1 MGCKISILEC
11 MRHKVEQEKSISSGT
26 SSSLVTSDA
35 TETDRDQDN
44 LYLAFNKNHFIT
56 EEDDLKI
63 AQRKTDAFDIVAE
76 KDEKTL
82 FEDAT
87 HDENGDYLTIKG
99 PQDLNKYLLTTNVP
113 SIIKILLVF
122 SKDDQQMDILANTA
136 RRLGWSVS
144 MAKDAEKAIELF
156 QNRAHELVI
165 IDHRGHRA
173 AEGDA
178 ICRAIRSCPVYHT
191 SVIIALVK
199 KSYFMIDEKDHIVA
213 LNLLET
219 GFSRALMECSH
230 EGILIN
236 ELVGIYTSS
245 LLPRT
250 QLAAAHALYLAL
262 DRCRDMVHVTN
273 EKNIVQFLNK
283 VSEKLLGYKT
293 EEMMGRNLS
302 EIVYYENFALME
314 QQLSKGREFEGNMN
328 CKRKNNQMITI
339 NCRIIPFC
347 TTLKKPSHYIYVYD
361 TTYLSENSAPI
372 SPIGSPLHPPLKT
385 SMSNARKSSDVK
397 SGISEGRRR
406 SSLQKLHTLQLEA
419 PITKVITLLSN
430 AVTDTTN
437 PETAAQIDKAIDI
450 LKTTEL
456 YVPHL
461 KEDRA
466 MYSDPVATDLVGALL
481 ASPRTAWESRRS
493 SSDSARLSAIKAITG
508 PGGAR
513 MQVKN
518 FRGPQEITEILDKS
532 LDWDFEIFKLEVLTE
547 GRPLVFLGL
556 TIMNLFQTPA
566 TLHCDER
573 TLQNWLAIIEH
584 NYNAENSYHNS
595 THAADV
601 MQATARFMQSK
612 RLKEILEPLD
622 EIAALIAAAA
632 HDIDHPGRS
641 SQFLCNANSRLAIL
655 YNDLSVLES
664 HHAALTFKL
673 SLSDDSVNI
682 FKNLERDAYK
692 LLRQNVIDMI
702 LATEMTKHFE
712 HLAKFMN
719 VCSARIGDGQETYS
733 SSLDMSVVLQPDN
746 VILVKRMMIKCA
758 DVSNPT
764 RPLRCCIEWARR
776 IAEEYFNQTDEEK
789 KLKMPVV
796 MPMFDRM
803 TCSIP
808 KSQIG
813 FVDYIINDM
822 IEAWDVFIDMPE
834 LVGYMRHNYEKWKE
848 YNEQGISTLQDV
860 EKLQQHPD
868 MQIPRLS

>member
-1 MGCKISILEC
+1 MKDQVKVQFYENAKNVEKNPRARRRAKIYKQLESTYL
-11 MRHKVEQEKSISSGT
+11 EK
-26 SSSLVTSDA
+26 L
-35 TETDRDQDN
+35 
-44 LYLAFNKNHFIT
+44 
-56 EEDDLKI
+56 
-63 AQRKTDAFDIVAE
+63 
-76 KDEKTL
+76 
-82 FEDAT
+82 
-87 HDENGDYLTIKG
+87 KG
-99 PQDLNKYLLTTNVP
+99 PQDLSNYLLTTTVP
-113 SIIKILLVF
+113 SIVKILLVF
-122 SKDDQQMDILANTA
+122 SKDDRQMDILATAA
-136 RRLGWSVS
+136 RRLDWNVSV
-144 MAKDAEKAIELF
+144 AKDAEKAIELF
-156 QNRAHELVI
+156 QNHVHELVI
-165 IDHRGHRA
+165 IDHRGHHA
-173 AEGDA
+173 AEGDV
-178 ICRAIRSCPVYHT
+178 ICRAIRSSPVYYNST
-191 SVIIALVK
+191 IIAVVK
-199 KSYFMIDEKDHIVA
+199 KSYFMLDEKDHIVA

-219 GFSRALMECSH
+219 GFSRALIECSH

-245 LLPRT
+245 LLPRV
-250 QLAAAHALYLAL
+250 QLSAAHALYLAL

-273 EKNIVQFLNK
+273 DKNIIQFLNK
-283 VSEKLLGYKT
+283 ISEKLLGYKT
-293 EEMMGRNLS
+293 EEMLGRNLS
-302 EIVYYENFALME
+302 EIIYYENFPLME

-328 CKRKNNQMITI
+328 CRRKNNQMITI
-339 NCRIIPFC
+339 NCRIIPFSI
-347 TTLKKPSHYIYVYD
+347 TLKKPTHYIYVFD
-361 TTYLSENSAPI
+361 TTYLSDNSAQPI
-372 SPIGSPLHPPLKT
+372 SPVGSPSHPPFRT
-385 SMSNARKSSDVK
+385 SIINTRKPSDVK
-397 SGISEGRRR
+397 STNEGRRR

-430 AVTDTTN
+430 AVTDTN
-437 PETAAQIDKAIDI
+437 PETAAQIDKAINI

-456 YVPHL
+456 YVPQL

-466 MYSDPVATDLVGALL
+466 TYSDPVATDLVGALL
-481 ASPRTAWESRRS
+481 ASPRTPWESRRS
-493 SSDSARLSAIKAITG
+493 SADSARISTIKAL
-508 PGGAR
+508 PSPANLQKVQ
-513 MQVKN
+513 MKN
-518 FRGPQEITEILDKS
+518 FRGPQEIAEILDNS
-532 LDWDFEIFKLEVLTE
+532 LDWNFEIFKLEVLTE
-547 GRPLVFLGL
+547 KRPLVFLGL
-556 TIMNLFQTPA
+556 TVMNLYQVPA
-566 TLHCDER
+566 KLNCDER

-601 MQATARFMQSK
+601 LQATARFMQSK

-622 EIAALIAAAA
+622 EVAVLIAAAA

-641 SQFLCNANSRLAIL
+641 SQFLCNANNRLAIL

-673 SLSDDSVNI
+673 SLSDDDVNI
-682 FKNLERDAYK
+682 FKNVEQDAYK

-733 SSLDMSVVLQPDN
+733 DSLDMSVVLQPDN

-764 RPLRCCIEWARR
+764 RPLKCCVEWARR

-834 LVGYMRHNYEKWKE
+834 MVGYMRHNYKKWKE

-860 EKLQQHPD
+860 EKLQQQPD
-868 MQIPRLS
+868 MQIP

>member
-1 MGCKISILEC
+1 MASPPNKYFFPSENEDSLED
-11 MRHKVEQEKSISSGT
+11 ELFPI
-26 SSSLVTSDA
+26 
-35 TETDRDQDN
+35 
-44 LYLAFNKNHFIT
+44 HFFG
-56 EEDDLKI
+56 
-63 AQRKTDAFDIVAE
+63 KTDVLDIVD
-76 KDEKTL
+76 KKYEKTF
-82 FEDAT
+82 FEDIT
-87 HDENGDYLTIKG
+87 HDESGDYLTIKG
-99 PQDLNKYLLTTNVP
+99 PQDLSNYLLTTTVP
-113 SIIKILLVF
+113 SIVKILLVF
-122 SKDDQQMDILANTA
+122 SKDDRQMDILATAA
-136 RRLGWSVS
+136 RRLDWNVSV
-144 MAKDAEKAIELF
+144 AKDAEKAIELF
-156 QNRAHELVI
+156 QNHVHELVI
-165 IDHRGHRA
+165 IDHRGHHA
-173 AEGDA
+173 AEGDV
-178 ICRAIRSCPVYHT
+178 ICRAIRSSPVYYNST
-191 SVIIALVK
+191 IIAVVK
-199 KSYFMIDEKDHIVA
+199 KSYFMLDEKDHIVA

-219 GFSRALMECSH
+219 GFSRALIECSH

-245 LLPRT
+245 LLPRV
-250 QLAAAHALYLAL
+250 QLSAAHALYLAL

-273 EKNIVQFLNK
+273 DKNIIQFLNK
-283 VSEKLLGYKT
+283 ISEKLLGYKT
-293 EEMMGRNLS
+293 EEMLGRNLS
-302 EIVYYENFALME
+302 EIIYYENFPLME

-328 CKRKNNQMITI
+328 CRRKNNQMITI
-339 NCRIIPFC
+339 NCRIIPFSI
-347 TTLKKPSHYIYVYD
+347 TLKKPTHYIYVFD
-361 TTYLSENSAPI
+361 TTYLSDNSAQPI
-372 SPIGSPLHPPLKT
+372 SPVGSPSHPPFRT
-385 SMSNARKSSDVK
+385 SIINTRKPSDVK
-397 SGISEGRRR
+397 STNEGRRR

-430 AVTDTTN
+430 AVTDTN
-437 PETAAQIDKAIDI
+437 PETAAQIDKAINI

-456 YVPHL
+456 YVPQL

-466 MYSDPVATDLVGALL
+466 TYSDPVATDLVGALL
-481 ASPRTAWESRRS
+481 ASPRTPWESRRS
-493 SSDSARLSAIKAITG
+493 SADSARISTIKAL
-508 PGGAR
+508 PSPANLQKVQ
-513 MQVKN
+513 MKN
-518 FRGPQEITEILDKS
+518 FRGPQEIAEILDNS
-532 LDWDFEIFKLEVLTE
+532 LDWNFEIFKLEVLTE
-547 GRPLVFLGL
+547 KRPLVFLGL
-556 TIMNLFQTPA
+556 TVMNLYQVPA
-566 TLHCDER
+566 KLNCDER

-601 MQATARFMQSK
+601 LQATARFMQSK

-622 EIAALIAAAA
+622 EVAVLIAAAA

-641 SQFLCNANSRLAIL
+641 SQFLCNANNRLAIL

-673 SLSDDSVNI
+673 SLSDDDVNI
-682 FKNLERDAYK
+682 FKNVEQDAYK

-733 SSLDMSVVLQPDN
+733 DSLDMSVVLQPDN

-764 RPLRCCIEWARR
+764 RPLKCCVEWARR

-834 LVGYMRHNYEKWKE
+834 MVGYMRHNYKKWKE

-860 EKLQQHPD
+860 EKLQQQPD
-868 MQIPRLS
+868 MQIP

>member
-11 MRHKVEQEKSISSGT
+11 MRGKVEQEKSISSGT
-26 SSSLVTSDA
+26 SSSLVTSG
-35 TETDRDQDN
+35 
-44 LYLAFNKNHFIT
+44 
-56 EEDDLKI
+56 
-63 AQRKTDAFDIVAE
+63 KTDALNIVAE

-82 FEDAT
+82 FQDST
-87 HDENGDYLTIKG
+87 LDENGDYLTIKG
-99 PQDLNKYLLTTNVP
+99 PQDLSNYLLTTNVP
-113 SIIKILLVF
+113 SIVKILLVF
-122 SKDDQQMDILANTA
+122 SKDDPQLDILANTA

-144 MAKDAEKAIELF
+144 VAKDAEKAIELF

-165 IDHRGHRA
+165 IDHRGHHA

-178 ICRAIRSCPVYHT
+178 ICRAIRSSPVYHN

-199 KSYFMIDEKDHIVA
+199 KSYFMLDEKDHIVA

-219 GFSRALMECSH
+219 GFSRALIECSH

-273 EKNIVQFLNK
+273 DKNIVQFLNK

-302 EIVYYENFALME
+302 EIVFYENSALME
-314 QQLSKGREFEGNMN
+314 QQLAKGREFEGNMN

-347 TTLKKPSHYIYVYD
+347 ITLKKPSHYIYVYD

-372 SPIGSPLHPPLKT
+372 SPASSPLHPPLKT
-385 SMSNARKSSDVK
+385 SILSNARKSSDVR
-397 SGISEGRRR
+397 SGVSEGRRR

-493 SSDSARLSAIKAITG
+493 SSDSARLSTIKAIAY
-508 PGGAR
+508 PANSR
-513 MQVKN
+513 VQVKN
-518 FRGPQEITEILDKS
+518 FRGPQELMDILDNS
-532 LDWDFEIFKLEVLTE
+532 LDWNFEIFKLEVLTE
-547 GRPLVFLGL
+547 KRPLVFLGL
-556 TIMNLFQTPA
+556 TIMNLYQVPA
-566 TLHCDER
+566 TLHCDEK

-584 NYNAENSYHNS
+584 SYNAENSYHNS

-622 EIAALIAAAA
+622 EVAALIAAAA

-682 FKNLERDAYK
+682 FKNLDRDAYK

-733 SSLDMSVVLQPDN
+733 DSLDMSVVLQPDN
-746 VILVKRMMIKCA
+746 VILIKRMMIKCA

-764 RPLRCCIEWARR
+764 RPLKCCVEWARR

-834 LVGYMRHNYEKWKE
+834 IVGYMRHNYEKWKE

-860 EKLQQHPD
+860 EKLQQHPE